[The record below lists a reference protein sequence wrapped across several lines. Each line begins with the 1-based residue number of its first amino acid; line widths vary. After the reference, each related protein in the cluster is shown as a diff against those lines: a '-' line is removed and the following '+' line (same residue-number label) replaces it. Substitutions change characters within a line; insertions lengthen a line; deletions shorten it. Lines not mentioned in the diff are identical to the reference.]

1 MPQVLSCLV
10 PRTQPNGVIEA
21 KPQGHSCNKKKG
33 LDAMISTHRS
43 FIFCRRAAPRR
54 AAALAVA
61 SAWLVVTPAATAQMF
76 QL

>member
-43 FIFCRRAAPRR
+43 FIFCRRAA
-54 AAALAVA
+54 ALAVA